1 MALELEGSLEL
12 ISELLNELGAS
23 EMASEMAGSMSLC
36 SEMIMALRLVR
47 RRGHV
52 HEVPGSSCCVTQ
64 TMMKLVKLKPSSSF
78 AEPSGQIN
86 KFSSVKL
93 PNKVKKLSSCKVKL
107 SLLK

>member
-12 ISELLNELGAS
+12 TSELLNELRPP

-52 HEVPGSSCCVTQ
+52 HEVPGSSCFATQ
-64 TMMKLVKLKPSSSF
+64 TKTSNSF
-78 AEPSGQIN
+78 ETASGQEN
-86 KFSSVKL
+86 KFSSVK
-93 PNKVKKLSSCKVKL
+93 PSGKNEKTMSKKTMNMAPG
-107 SLLK
+107 